1 MADSPS
7 WRRHTHR
14 PTDKAHIHHGQIDDI
29 APSDDTSYSTSPGV
43 DDSKLRPRP
52 RRSLTS
58 FASYFGTHHRIV
70 HPSDRPEWSSIDWSN
85 LSSLNDKDS
94 VYKPDTELM
103 CTTITQQVLTN
114 PSADL
119 PAQYNAFLLH
129 LIEAYH
135 QSKADVQGLQMKLVE
150 ETKCKQT
157 TVGEYHGAISS
168 WPLGKVHMLQSLDN
182 ADSDNLHSTRL
193 GNKVTAARLP
203 MHTSAVKT
211 PTSSV
216 EYENSGQKQKQA
228 DKTRSK
234 SVKAKRRRSLTS
246 GSIGASSIKVVSA
259 QILWAQRSNYSHWIK
274 S

>member
-1 MADSPS
+1 MADLPS

-14 PTDKAHIHHGQIDDI
+14 PTDKAQIYHGQIDDF

-43 DDSKLRPRP
+43 DDSKLPPRP
-52 RRSLTS
+52 RRSLAS
-58 FASYFGTHHRIV
+58 FASYLGSHHRTI
-70 HPSDRPEWSSIDWSN
+70 HPSSRPEWPSIDWSN
-85 LSSLNDKDS
+85 LNSLNDKDS

-103 CTTITQQVLTN
+103 YTTITQQVLAN

-157 TVGEYHGAISS
+157 TVDGYHGAISS
-168 WPLGKVHMLQSLDN
+168 WPLEKVHMLQSPDN
-182 ADSDNLHSTRL
+182 ADLDNLHSTGP
-193 GNKVTAARLP
+193 GNEVTAARLP
-203 MHTSAVKT
+203 MHNSTVKT
-211 PTSSV
+211 PMSSV
-216 EYENSGQKQKQA
+216 EYENSAQKQKQA

-234 SVKAKRRRSLTS
+234 SVKASRRRSLTS
-246 GSIGASSIKVVSA
+246 GSIGTSSVIVVSA
-259 QILWAQRSNYSHWIK
+259 QILWAQRSNYRV
-274 S
+274 